1 MNKCAV
7 ISGASKGIG
16 KATAQLLI
24 DGGYRVINLS
34 RSACGVSG
42 VINLAI
48 DMTAANWLD
57 KSGGEILGEVGQP
70 DELVIIHNAAVLLK
84 DTVETVSVEQLQEV
98 LMLNVTAPAVLTGL
112 LRPLMGEGS
121 SVLFI
126 SSTLGHKAVAN
137 SCSYVTSKHALIGLM
152 RSACQDLAGSGIHTA
167 AICPGFTDTEMLR
180 SHIGTDPAVEQ
191 SIASTIA
198 MGRLIEPAE
207 IAKVIIFCAQNPVVN
222 GAVIDANLGQ
232 IEQ

>member
-16 KATAQLLI
+16 KATAQSLV
-24 DGGYRVINLS
+24 DQGYRVINLS
-34 RSACGVSG
+34 RTACAVDT
-42 VINLAI
+42 VINLTV
-48 DMTAANWLD
+48 DMTARNWLAEYGD
-57 KSGGEILGEVGQP
+57 DILENVGHP
-70 DELVIIHNAAVLLK
+70 DQLVVIHNAAVLLK
-84 DTVETVSVEQLQEV
+84 DTFETVSVEQFQEV

-112 LRPLMGEGS
+112 LKPRMGQGS

-137 SCSYVTSKHALIGLM
+137 SCTYVTSKHALIGLM
-152 RSACQDLAGSGIHTA
+152 RSSCQDLAGSGIHTA

-191 SIASTIA
+191 SIAATIA
-198 MGRLIEPAE
+198 MGRLIEPDE
-207 IAKVIIFCAQNPVVN
+207 IAKVVMFCAQNPVVN

>member
-16 KATAQLLI
+16 KATAKVLV
-24 DGGYRVINLS
+24 DNGYRVINLS
-34 RSACGVSG
+34 RSRCDVPE
-42 VINLAI
+42 VINLTV
-48 DMTAANWLD
+48 DMTEINWL
-57 KSGGEILGEVGQP
+57 SHCSQEILSNVGQP
-70 DELVIIHNAAVLLK
+70 DQLLIVHNAAVLLK
-84 DTVETVSVEQLQEV
+84 DTIESVQAEQFQKV

-126 SSTLGHKAVAN
+126 SSTLGHKAVSN
-137 SCSYVTSKHALIGLM
+137 SCTYVTSKHALIGLM
-152 RSACQDLAGSGIHTA
+152 RSACQDLVGSGVHTA

-180 SHIGTDPAVEQ
+180 GHIGTDPAIEQ
-191 SIASTIA
+191 GIASTIA
-198 MGRLIEPAE
+198 MGRLITPAE
-207 IAKVIIFCAQNPVVN
+207 IANVVLFCAQNPVVN

>member
-16 KATAQLLI
+16 KATAALLI
-24 DGGYRVINLS
+24 DEGYRVINIS
-34 RSACGVSG
+34 RSACDVAG

-48 DMTAANWLD
+48 DMTAIHWLRESGDELLD
-57 KSGGEILGEVGQP
+57 KVGQP
-70 DELVIIHNAAVLLK
+70 DELVVVHNAAVLLK
-84 DTVETVSVEQLQEV
+84 DTIETVSVEQFQEV
-98 LMLNVTAPAVLTGL
+98 LMLNVTAPAALSGL

-137 SCSYVTSKHALIGLM
+137 SCTYVTSKHALIGLM
-152 RSACQDLAGSGIHTA
+152 RSACQDLAGTGIHTA

-180 SHIGTDPAVEQ
+180 SHIGTDPVVEQ

-207 IAKVIIFCAQNPVVN
+207 IAKVIVFCAQNPVVN

>member
-16 KATAQLLI
+16 KAAAQLLM
-24 DGGYRVINLS
+24 DNGYKVVNLS
-34 RSACGVSG
+34 RSECPVPD
-42 VINLAI
+42 VINLAV
-48 DMTAANWLD
+48 DMTDADWLS
-57 KSGGEILGEVGQP
+57 KSGEDILSTVGHP
-70 DELVIIHNAAVLLK
+70 DQLLVVHNAAVLLK
-84 DTVETVSVEQLQEV
+84 DTIESVGVKQFQDV
-98 LMLNVTAPAVLTGL
+98 MMLNVTAPAVLTGL
-112 LRPLMGEGS
+112 LLPLMREGS

-152 RSACQDLAGSGIHTA
+152 RSACQDFAGSGIHTA

-180 SHIGTDPAVEQ
+180 GHIGTDPVVEQ

-198 MGRLIEPAE
+198 MGRLIKPAE
-207 IAKVIIFCAQNPVVN
+207 IASVVLFCAQNPVVN

>member
-7 ISGASKGIG
+7 ITGASKGIG
-16 KATAQLLI
+16 KATAELLI
-24 DGGYRVINLS
+24 DNGYRVINIS
-34 RSACGVSG
+34 RSDCDVAG

-48 DMTAANWLD
+48 DMTTPNWLHTSGDELLD
-57 KSGGEILGEVGQP
+57 KVGQP
-70 DELVIIHNAAVLLK
+70 DKLVIVHNAAVLLK
-84 DTVETVSVEQLQEV
+84 DTIETVNVEQFQKV

-112 LRPLMGEGS
+112 LRPLMEEGS

-137 SCSYVTSKHALIGLM
+137 SCTYVTSKHALIGLM
-152 RSACQDLAGSGIHTA
+152 RSTCQDLAGTGIHTA

-198 MGRLIEPAE
+198 MGRLIDPDE
-207 IAKVIIFCAQNPVVN
+207 IAKVIVFCANNPVVN

>member
-16 KATAQLLI
+16 KATAQSLI
-24 DGGYRVINLS
+24 DGDYRVINLS
-34 RSACGVSG
+34 RSDCNVPG
-42 VINLAI
+42 VINLNI
-48 DMTAANWLD
+48 DMTAACWLEESSD
-57 KSGGEILGEVGQP
+57 KILEEVGQP

-84 DTVETVSVEQLQEV
+84 DTIDTVSTERFQQVF
-98 LMLNVTAPAVLTGL
+98 MLNVTAPAVLTGL
-112 LRPLMGEGS
+112 LRPLMAEGS

-137 SCSYVTSKHALIGLM
+137 SCTYVTSKHALIGLM
-152 RSACQDLAGSGIHTA
+152 RSTCQDFAGSGIHTA

-180 SHIGTDPAVEQ
+180 SHIGTDPSVEQ

-198 MGRLIEPAE
+198 MGRLIKPEE
-207 IAKVIIFCAQNPVVN
+207 IAKVVVFCAQNPVVN

>member
-16 KATAQLLI
+16 KATAALLI
-24 DGGYRVINLS
+24 DEGYRVINIS
-34 RSACGVSG
+34 RSACDVAG

-48 DMTAANWLD
+48 DMTAMHWLHESGDELLD
-57 KSGGEILGEVGQP
+57 KVGQP
-70 DELVIIHNAAVLLK
+70 DELVVVHNAAVLLK
-84 DTVETVSVEQLQEV
+84 DTIETVSVEQFQEV
-98 LMLNVTAPAVLTGL
+98 LMLNVTAPAVLSGL

-137 SCSYVTSKHALIGLM
+137 SCTYVTSKHALIGLM
-152 RSACQDLAGSGIHTA
+152 RSACQDLAGTGIHTA

-180 SHIGTDPAVEQ
+180 SHIGTDPVVEQ

-207 IAKVIIFCAQNPVVN
+207 IAKVIVFCAQNPVVN

>member
-16 KATAQLLI
+16 KATAALLI
-24 DGGYRVINLS
+24 DEGYRVINIS
-34 RSACGVSG
+34 RSACDVAG

-48 DMTAANWLD
+48 DMTAIYWLRESGDELLD
-57 KSGGEILGEVGQP
+57 KVGQP
-70 DELVIIHNAAVLLK
+70 DELVVVHNAAVLLK
-84 DTVETVSVEQLQEV
+84 DTIETVSVEQFQEV
-98 LMLNVTAPAVLTGL
+98 LMLNVTAPAALSGL

-137 SCSYVTSKHALIGLM
+137 SCTYVTSKHALIGLM
-152 RSACQDLAGSGIHTA
+152 RSACQDLAGTGIHTA

-180 SHIGTDPAVEQ
+180 SHIGTDPVVEQ
-191 SIASTIA
+191 SITSTIA

-207 IAKVIIFCAQNPVVN
+207 IAKVIVFCAQNPVVN